1 MAAPATFEPVFAEAF
16 SALNDVI
23 VNDLGGKYNGFM
35 DLISGPVKVGAAIY
49 VVIFGYAVMRG
60 AVGVPAREFVWQMGK
75 LGLGIFVLFSLYAS
89 NIADTVS
96 QGLPAAVSSAAGGG
110 ANGNPGEAFDNL
122 YETSF
127 NLTTKIQDAADKEA
141 EETGTFDVASQ
152 IGIYLVATFA
162 IVTIIFS
169 AFIALALGFVV
180 LIVAVFALSLL
191 TVIGPLFVAA
201 LIFDATR
208 SFFFAWLNV
217 VVNYLMLLALTI
229 LVVGAVVSV
238 GEQFVDVANIEWSQ
252 VVPAVVKVAAFFFIC
267 FIIFLMVPGIASGL
281 GGGAA
286 AGVNAFAG
294 GLVGGAAGAAAAS
307 ARRLGTRSVG
317 NAVGGYRLTRAA
329 VTRVQ
334 DAPRALT
341 SRSREGV

>member
-1 MAAPATFEPVFAEAF
+1 MAAPAAFQPIFAEAF
-16 SALNDVI
+16 TALNDAI
-23 VNDLGGKYNGFM
+23 VNGLGGKYNSFM

-49 VVIFGYAVMRG
+49 VIIFGYAVMRG

-75 LGLGIFVLFSLYAS
+75 LGVGIFVLFSLYAS

-96 QGLPAAVSSAAGGG
+96 QGLPAAISSAAGGG
-110 ANGNPGEAFDNL
+110 AGGNPGEAFDNL
-122 YETSF
+122 YETAY
-127 NLTTKIQDAADKEA
+127 NLTTRIQDAADQEA
-141 EETGTFDVASQ
+141 SDTGTFDVAAQ
-152 IGIYLVATFA
+152 VGIYLVATFA

-191 TVIGPLFVAA
+191 AVVGPLFVAA

-229 LVVGAVVSV
+229 LVVGAVVAV
-238 GEQFVDVANIEWSQ
+238 GEQFVDIANVEWSQ
-252 VVPAVVKVAAFFFIC
+252 VIPSVVKVAAFFFIC
-267 FIIFLMVPGIASGL
+267 FIVFLMVPGIASGL

-294 GLVGGAAGAAAAS
+294 GFVGGAAGAALRQVRS
-307 ARRLGTRSVG
+307 TGVRSIGNARTATSMTRS
-317 NAVGGYRLTRAA
+317 AI
-329 VTRVQ
+329 TRVRP
-334 DAPRALT
+334 APRLP
-341 SRSREGV
+341 SRTREGI